1 MHFAIT
7 LLFGEGGTG
16 ACFVFPCWGKGSDHP
31 NTASLPVGE
40 RGSQPHQQQ
49 VCTCWEEWGEGEGAG
64 RGLVLFFCR
73 KVLKKSDAATA
84 VQQCKISLCIS
95 TKLNY
100 GGANSF
106 KIQHTCVDECLG
118 LSMSWVTAL
127 LDSTWEDMPLNVLHD
142 VSMP

>member
-16 ACFVFPCWGKGSDHP
+16 GLVLSF
-31 NTASLPVGE
+31 PVGG
-40 RGSQPHQQQ
+40 RGLTTPTQQ
-49 VCTCWEEWGEGEGAG
+49 VFLLGRGGPSPTNSKSAPVGRGGG

-100 GGANSF
+100 GGADSF
-106 KIQHTCVDECLG
+106 KIQHTFVDECLS
-118 LSMSWVTAL
+118 LS
-127 LDSTWEDMPLNVLHD
+127 
-142 VSMP
+142 VSCV